1 VHSARYAGPGASDAD
16 RIAKLQDELRRV
28 AAAQSAAPTGRAPGQ
43 TLDRGARFVCVIA
56 LAARGRVVAVLS
68 DDVRGEILEQ
78 PRGAAGF
85 GYDPVFLYPP
95 LGKTFAELREEEKNQ
110 HSHRSK
116 AFRKLLEFLASSP
129 VL

>member
-1 VHSARYAGPGASDAD
+1 
-16 RIAKLQDELRRV
+16 
-28 AAAQSAAPTGRAPGQ
+28 
-43 TLDRGARFVCVIA
+43 
-56 LAARGRVVAVLS
+56 VLS

-110 HSHRSK
+110 HSHRGK